1 VRRPVTLLA
10 IAALALPLAACGA
23 TPSAEQQR
31 RADFLMKYDTLDD
44 QELARLCP
52 ALFPK
57 DFLSTSDPDG
67 ADKYKYK
74 ADKSPHVPTEAERAD
89 ARAHGCGSGPEDG
102 TVPRKNP

>member
-10 IAALALPLAACGA
+10 VAALALPLAACGA
-23 TPSAEQQR
+23 TPSAVQQR

-52 ALFPK
+52 ALYPR
-57 DFLSTSDPDG
+57 DFLSTSNPDG
-67 ADKYKYK
+67 ASKYKYK
-74 ADKSPHVPTEAERAD
+74 ADKSPHVPTTAEKAD
-89 ARAHGCGSGPEDG
+89 AAAHGCGTSSADG